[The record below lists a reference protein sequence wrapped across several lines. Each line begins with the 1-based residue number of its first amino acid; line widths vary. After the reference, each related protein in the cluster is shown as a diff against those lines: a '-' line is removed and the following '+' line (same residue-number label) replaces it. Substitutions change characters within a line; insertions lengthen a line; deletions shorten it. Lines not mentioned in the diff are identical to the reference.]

1 MFGETLSRKA
11 AEVTKATKKLA
22 REYMVYLQVE
32 KGLSKNTIA
41 SYTHDLKLY
50 LDFLQERK
58 IFSFNDVTS
67 EIMRDFTSKLHE
79 DFDSSSIGRI
89 LSTLKGLHKFLL
101 REGYVERDPLGN
113 IPTPKKA
120 FKLPNVITI
129 DEVNKLLTSVFPPT
143 SQGLRDRAILE
154 LLYATGMRISEIAYL
169 RLGDLDLEEGFVR
182 VFGKGSKERVIP
194 VGSKALEATTSYL
207 KAGRPRL
214 ARGVLDESLFLN
226 VRGKGM
232 TRQGF
237 WKILKGYAR
246 RAGLEHVTPHT
257 LRHSFATHLLHG
269 GADLRAVQEMLGH
282 ASISTTQVYTHI
294 SRDHLREVYLE
305 SHPRAKKDRSWQNR

>member
-1 MFGETLSRKA
+1 VFGETLSRKA
-11 AEVTKATKKLA
+11 AEVTLEKLA
-22 REYMVYLQVE
+22 REFMVYLQAE
-32 KGLSKNTIA
+32 KGLAKNTIS

-50 LDFLQERK
+50 LDFLQEKGISSYDDVNSK
-58 IFSFNDVTS
+58 ITREFAS
-67 EIMRDFTSKLHE
+67 RLQE
-79 DFDSSSIGRI
+79 DFDSSSVGRT
-89 LSTLKGLHKFLL
+89 LSALKGLHKFLL
-101 REGYVERDPLGN
+101 REGYVETDPLSN
-113 IPTPKKA
+113 TPTPKKA

-129 DEVNKLLTSVFPPT
+129 DEVNKLLNSSFPPT
-143 SQGLRDRAILE
+143 HQGLRDRAILE

-182 VFGKGSKERVIP
+182 VLGKGSKERVIP
-194 VGSKALEATTSYL
+194 VGSKALEATINYL

-237 WKILKGYAR
+237 WKILKAYAR
-246 RAGLEHVTPHT
+246 RAGLERVTPHT
-257 LRHSFATHLLHG
+257 LRHSFATHLLKG

-294 SRDHLREVYLE
+294 SRDDLREVYLE
-305 SHPRAKKDRSWQNR
+305 SHPRAKRR